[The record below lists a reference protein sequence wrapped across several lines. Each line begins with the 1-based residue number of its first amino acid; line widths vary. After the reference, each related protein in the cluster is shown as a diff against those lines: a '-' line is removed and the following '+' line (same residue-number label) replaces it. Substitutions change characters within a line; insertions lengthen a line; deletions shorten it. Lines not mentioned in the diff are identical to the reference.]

1 MKKSIFCAA
10 LLVTFMPLAVSAGT
24 IPLPAEESVALVTI
38 PDDWSPEDSEEGV
51 LAQSPDG
58 VTMIYFEIAGTT
70 EELDAIIEA
79 NLTWLME
86 DNAVEVDQD
95 SMEEHEFVDGN
106 RTWSRISWSGESKEN
121 GPALIGFLFSPVGGG
136 KILTVTYWIDK
147 EDSEKSL
154 EGLGKIFSSV
164 KSVE

>member
-1 MKKSIFCAA
+1 MKKSVLFAA
-10 LLVTFMPLAVSAGT
+10 LFVSLLPLAGSAGT
-24 IPLPAEESVALVTI
+24 IPLPAEDSVALVTI
-38 PDDWSPEDSEEGV
+38 PDDWAPEDSEDGI
-51 LAQSPDG
+51 LAESPDG
-58 VTMIYFEIAGTT
+58 VTVIYFEVAGTT
-70 EELDAIIEA
+70 EELDALIEA

-95 SMEEHEFVDGN
+95 SMEEHEFVDGT
-106 RTWSRISWSGESKEN
+106 RTWSRISWSGESKKN

-147 EDSEKSL
+147 EKSDESL
-154 EGLGKIFSSV
+154 EVLGKIFSSV

>member
-10 LLVTFMPLAVSAGT
+10 LFAAFTPLAGSAGT

-58 VTMIYFEIAGTT
+58 ATMIYFEIAGTT

-79 NLTWLME
+79 NLTWLMQ

-95 SMEEHEFVDGN
+95 SM
-106 RTWSRISWSGESKEN
+106 
-121 GPALIGFLFSPVGGG
+121 
-136 KILTVTYWIDK
+136 
-147 EDSEKSL
+147 
-154 EGLGKIFSSV
+154 
-164 KSVE
+164 